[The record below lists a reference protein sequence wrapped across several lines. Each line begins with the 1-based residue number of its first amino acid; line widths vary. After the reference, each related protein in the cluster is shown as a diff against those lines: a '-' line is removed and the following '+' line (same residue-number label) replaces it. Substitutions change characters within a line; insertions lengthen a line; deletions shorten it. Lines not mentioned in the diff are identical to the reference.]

1 MYKYYGTSSLIGIK
15 IRQLKPEKK
24 NIILCDIYFVL
35 YINIKFYLTSQ
46 NEEKSKDKVFDIEV
60 ETILNYYLFSLFIS
74 DINKIKITK

>member
-74 DINKIKITK
+74 DINKKDYEY

>member
-46 NEEKSKDKVFDIEV
+46 NEEKSKDKVFDIKV

>member
-1 MYKYYGTSSLIGIK
+1 MYKYYGTNSLIGIK
-15 IRQLKPEKK
+15 IKQLKPEKK

-74 DINKIKITK
+74 DINKINITK

>member
-60 ETILNYYLFSLFIS
+60 ETILNYYLFSLFIL

>member
-1 MYKYYGTSSLIGIK
+1 MYKYYGTNSLIGIK